1 VLRERWSKSLHAAR
15 CRDLYAVQ
23 GYASRGVWQRSQ
35 DAYAAAWMDEDLA
48 QRFGARVR
56 ALREQRKLSQLDM
69 VRQYGVSLSHY
80 QRVERGAHDVKLT
93 TIAKLADFFGVTL
106 AQMMRGV

>member
-1 VLRERWSKSLHAAR
+1 LRETWSNLLHAVL
-15 CRDLYAVQ
+15 CRDLYAAQ
-23 GYASRGVWQRSQ
+23 GYASRGVWRASQ
-35 DAYAAAWMDEDLA
+35 NGYAAAKMDEDLA

-56 ALREQRKLSQLDM
+56 ALRERRGLSQLDM

-93 TIAKLADFFGVTL
+93 TIAKLAEFFGVSL
-106 AQMMRGV
+106 AQMMKGV